1 MGASAGNPGLG
12 SRKVSYSQVSEYGS
26 FDSLLG
32 EVRFANVRD
41 VVDWGK
47 SFKWVGDT
55 WLFWEERTPLTRIGF
70 ST

>member
-1 MGASAGNPGLG
+1 MPET
-12 SRKVSYSQVSEYGS
+12 KVSAPVKFHFLRFPNMVL

-32 EVRFANVRD
+32 EARFANVRD

>member
-1 MGASAGNPGLG
+1 MALL
-12 SRKVSYSQVSEYGS
+12 
-26 FDSLLG
+26 DSLLG
-32 EVRFANVRD
+32 EARFANVRD

>member
-1 MGASAGNPGLG
+1 MPET
-12 SRKVSYSQVSEYGS
+12 QVSAPVKFHILRFPNMAL

-55 WLFWEERTPLTRIGF
+55 WLFWEERTPLIRIGF